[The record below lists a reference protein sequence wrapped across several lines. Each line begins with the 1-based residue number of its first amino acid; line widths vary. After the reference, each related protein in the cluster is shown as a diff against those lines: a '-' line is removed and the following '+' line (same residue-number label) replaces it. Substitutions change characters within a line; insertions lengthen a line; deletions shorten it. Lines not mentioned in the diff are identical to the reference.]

1 MDRLEYDDPILHPK
15 EDEIAKL
22 RNVKIYDGDAKS
34 ATFEN
39 GELIATSHRLVY
51 VQSGSSHGLSLRL
64 HYLVYVEEE
73 KSSGFGFSR
82 SKKLLLHLSEPLP
95 GKPPGPVDRSS
106 CSFIRLSFKD
116 GYDSSFPNNLS
127 AALQKKKWET
137 APITSTS
144 LPEAPPL
151 VQVKIQTGQQNK
163 IFPYLSF
170 PQLPGRQLRA
180 GIVGIERQIQAKHK
194 ATDDSISLAFEDLN
208 KLMSM
213 AKDMVLLS
221 KSISDKIKEK
231 QGEISDDETV
241 QFKSYLLSLGIDD
254 PVTRDNSRSESQYHQ
269 NLARQISSAL
279 QDQIKEIGGMMTLPE
294 AYCRVNRARGL
305 ELLSPEDML
314 KACQIMASLGLP
326 VTLKVFDSGV
336 KVLHLSTHNDQNII
350 KTTAEAIEESGSYTA
365 EELAQVLGMSV
376 LLAKERLLITEKA
389 GRACRDDSIEGLR
402 FYPNLLLEKN

>member
-151 VQVKIQTGQQNK
+151 V
-163 IFPYLSF
+163 
-170 PQLPGRQLRA
+170 QLPGRQLRA